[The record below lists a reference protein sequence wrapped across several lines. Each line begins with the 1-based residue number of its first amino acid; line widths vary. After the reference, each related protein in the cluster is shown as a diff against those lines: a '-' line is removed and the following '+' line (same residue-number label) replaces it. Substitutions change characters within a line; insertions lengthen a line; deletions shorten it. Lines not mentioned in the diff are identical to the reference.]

1 MIIKNGFVEEN
12 GSTYYYVNGRRGY
25 AGLIEV
31 DGDLYY
37 VKGTGEIAKG
47 HYYIS
52 NTNGLLPRKDHAIFG
67 EDGKFL
73 RYGKK

>member
-1 MIIKNGFVEEN
+1 
-12 GSTYYYVNGRRGY
+12 TYYYVEGRRGY
-25 AGLIEV
+25 AGLVKIGE
-31 DGDLYY
+31 DLYY

-52 NTNGLLPRKDHAIFG
+52 NTNGLIDHRDHAIFG

-73 RYGKK
+73 RFGKN